1 MKNDTDLDDYY
12 NELDDYQF
20 QDEMSQLLTN
30 VLKNYD
36 FENEEQE

>member
-12 NELDDYQF
+12 HELDDYQF